1 MKQIVIAFLIILGL
15 SPAILAQEG
24 FKITGRLGGSLGGN
38 LVLVGSSS
46 EGAVKLGETT
56 MIDGNFEFSGSVEG
70 VMPAYILTEEQQP
83 IATVMLENLEYTLV
97 AGESGIE
104 VLGGG
109 ESQKIWNE
117 FEVINRHVLKEIAG
131 VATTICE
138 DCHGCRSKAIRSV
151 QEIQGFLCFSFHD
164 CFRNATNGLCFSE
177 DSL

>member
-117 FEVINRHVLKEIAG
+117 FEVINRHVLKEKMKMEQDI
-131 VATTICE
+131 
-138 DCHGCRSKAIRSV
+138 
-151 QEIQGFLCFSFHD
+151 
-164 CFRNATNGLCFSE
+164 
-177 DSL
+177 